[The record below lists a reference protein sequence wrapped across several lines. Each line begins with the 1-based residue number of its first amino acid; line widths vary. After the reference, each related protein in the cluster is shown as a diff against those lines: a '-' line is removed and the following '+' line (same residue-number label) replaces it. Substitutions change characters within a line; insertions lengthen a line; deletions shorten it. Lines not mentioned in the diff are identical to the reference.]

1 MKKFFKTIILVLVF
15 LITIIAIG
23 CGVWAICDKDGLIET
38 WNSVFHPQNSGAIV
52 GCYKIVDKTGEEVIS
67 YMKIDKENITFIY
80 DAKYNP
86 QETVTII
93 DDCLSEDNKITVT
106 NSYYTFAPE
115 YKKRNYK
122 VILKDGYEDVDFS
135 KITVT
140 RISNNEFTKQTTN
153 K

>member
-1 MKKFFKTIILVLVF
+1 MKVFKSILTVIVCLVM
-15 LITIIAIG
+15 TCAIG

-86 QETVTII
+86 QETVTTIG
-93 DDCLSEDNKITVT
+93 DWLSEDNKITVI

-153 K
+153 